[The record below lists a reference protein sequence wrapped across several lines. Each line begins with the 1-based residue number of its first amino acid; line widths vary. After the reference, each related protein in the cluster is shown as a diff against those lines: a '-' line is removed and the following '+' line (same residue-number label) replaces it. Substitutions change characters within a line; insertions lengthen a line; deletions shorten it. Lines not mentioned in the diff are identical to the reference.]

1 MSARTQCETP
11 ECETDSLIEP
21 ERERGR
27 MAERI
32 HLEVVTPERKV
43 FEADVE
49 RVEVPGL
56 NGELGILPG
65 HTELVS
71 LLKPAG
77 LLTYHIGNETGE
89 MAVSDGF
96 VEVSADRVTVLA
108 NKATRPEDIDL
119 ASALRTKER
128 AEQLLQ
134 RALADPDADIM
145 RAGIEL
151 ERASVEL
158 LIAQKAR

>member
-1 MSARTQCETP
+1 
-11 ECETDSLIEP
+11 
-21 ERERGR
+21 

-56 NGELGILPG
+56 DGELGILPG

-89 MAVSDGF
+89 MAISDGF
-96 VEVSADRVTVLA
+96 VEVNDDKVTVLA
-108 NKATRPEDIDL
+108 NKASRPEDIDL
-119 ASALRTKER
+119 ASALKMKES
-128 AEQLLQ
+128 AEQTLQ
-134 RALADPDADIM
+134 RALADPDADVV
-145 RAGIEL
+145 RASIEL
-151 ERASVEL
+151 ERASVEVE
-158 LIAQKAR
+158 IEHATV

>member
-1 MSARTQCETP
+1 
-11 ECETDSLIEP
+11 
-21 ERERGR
+21 
-27 MAERI
+27 MADRI

-56 NGELGILPG
+56 DGELGILPG

-77 LLTYHIGNETGE
+77 LLTYHVGSETGE
-89 MAVSDGF
+89 MAISDGF

-108 NKATRPEDIDL
+108 NRATRPEDIDL
-119 ASALRTKER
+119 ARALRTREQ
-128 AEQLLQ
+128 AEQQMQ
-134 RALADPDADIM
+134 RALTDPDADSG
-145 RAGIEL
+145 RAAVEL
-151 ERASVEL
+151 ERASVEVQ
-158 LIAQKAR
+158 IAERSRQTN

>member
-1 MSARTQCETP
+1 
-11 ECETDSLIEP
+11 
-21 ERERGR
+21 
-27 MAERI
+27 MAEQI

-43 FEADVE
+43 LETDVD

-56 NGELGILPG
+56 DGELGILPG

-89 MAVSDGF
+89 MAISDGF
-96 VEVSADRVTVLA
+96 VEVSSDRVTVLA
-108 NKATRPEDIDL
+108 NRATRPEDIDL
-119 ASALRTKER
+119 ASALKLKEN

-134 RALADPDADIM
+134 RALSDPDADIV
-145 RAGIEL
+145 RASIEL
-151 ERASVEL
+151 ERTSIEL
-158 LIAQKAR
+158 NLAQKLR

>member
-1 MSARTQCETP
+1 
-11 ECETDSLIEP
+11 
-21 ERERGR
+21 

-43 FEADVE
+43 FEAEVE

-56 NGELGILPG
+56 DGELGILPG

-89 MAVSDGF
+89 MAVSDGL
-96 VEVSADRVTVLA
+96 VEVSANQVTVLA

-119 ASALRTKER
+119 ARALQVKEG
-128 AEQLLQ
+128 AERSLQ
-134 RALADPDADIM
+134 RALADPDADIT
-145 RAGIEL
+145 RAAVEL

-158 LIAQKAR
+158 LLAQRAK

>member
-1 MSARTQCETP
+1 MP
-11 ECETDSLIEP
+11 DL
-21 ERERGR
+21 
-27 MAERI
+27 I

-56 NGELGILPG
+56 DGELGILPG

-77 LLTYHIGNETGE
+77 LLTYHLGSETGE
-89 MAVSDGF
+89 LAISDGF

-119 ASALRTKER
+119 TQALRTKEQ
-128 AEQLLQ
+128 AEQQLQ
-134 RALADPDADIM
+134 RAMTDPDADIA
-145 RAGIEL
+145 RAAIEL
-151 ERASVEL
+151 ERASVEVQ
-158 LIAQKAR
+158 IAQKSR

>member
-1 MSARTQCETP
+1 
-11 ECETDSLIEP
+11 
-21 ERERGR
+21 

-43 FEADVE
+43 LETDVE

-56 NGELGILPG
+56 DGELGILPG

-77 LLTYHIGNETGE
+77 LLTYHIGNEVGE
-89 MAVSDGF
+89 MALSDGF
-96 VEVSADRVTVLA
+96 VEISADRVTVLA

-119 ASALRTKER
+119 ASALRTREQ
-128 AEQLLQ
+128 AEQRLQ
-134 RALADPDADIM
+134 KALADPDADIV
-145 RAGIEL
+145 RASIEL

>member
-1 MSARTQCETP
+1 
-11 ECETDSLIEP
+11 
-21 ERERGR
+21 
-27 MAERI
+27 MADRI

-56 NGELGILPG
+56 DGELGILPG

-77 LLTYHIGNETGE
+77 LLTYHIGSETGE
-89 MAVSDGF
+89 MAISDGF
-96 VEVSADRVTVLA
+96 VEVSGDRVTVLA
-108 NKATRPEDIDL
+108 NKASRPEDIDL
-119 ASALRTKER
+119 ATALKTKES

-134 RALADPDADIM
+134 RALADPDADIL
-145 RAGIEL
+145 RAAVEL

-158 LIAQKAR
+158 TIAQKGR

>member
-1 MSARTQCETP
+1 
-11 ECETDSLIEP
+11 
-21 ERERGR
+21 
-27 MAERI
+27 MAELI

-43 FEADVE
+43 FEAEVA

-56 NGELGILPG
+56 DGELGILPG

-77 LLTYHIGNETGE
+77 LLTYHIGEDTGE
-89 MAVSDGF
+89 MAISEGL
-96 VEVSADRVTVLA
+96 VEVSADRVTVLT

-119 ASALRTKER
+119 ASALKVKEG
-128 AEQLLQ
+128 AEQSLQ
-134 RALADPDADIM
+134 RALADPDADVT
-145 RAGIEL
+145 RATIEL

-158 LIAQKAR
+158 LVAERKR

>member
-1 MSARTQCETP
+1 
-11 ECETDSLIEP
+11 
-21 ERERGR
+21 
-27 MAERI
+27 MAELI

-49 RVEVPGL
+49 RVEVPGFD
-56 NGELGILPG
+56 GELGILPG

-77 LLTYHIGNETGE
+77 LLTYHLGNETGE
-89 MAVSDGF
+89 MALSDGF

-119 ASALRTKER
+119 ASALRTKEM

-134 RALADPDADIM
+134 RALNDPDADIV

-158 LIAQKAR
+158 HIAQKTR

>member
-1 MSARTQCETP
+1 
-11 ECETDSLIEP
+11 
-21 ERERGR
+21 

-56 NGELGILPG
+56 DGELGILPG

-77 LLTYHIGNETGE
+77 LLTYHVGNETGE
-89 MAVSDGF
+89 MAISDGF

-119 ASALRTKER
+119 AHALKMKEN
-128 AEQLLQ
+128 AEQQLQ
-134 RALADPDADIM
+134 RALSDPDADIV
-145 RAGIEL
+145 RASIEL

-158 LIAQKAR
+158 QIAQRAR